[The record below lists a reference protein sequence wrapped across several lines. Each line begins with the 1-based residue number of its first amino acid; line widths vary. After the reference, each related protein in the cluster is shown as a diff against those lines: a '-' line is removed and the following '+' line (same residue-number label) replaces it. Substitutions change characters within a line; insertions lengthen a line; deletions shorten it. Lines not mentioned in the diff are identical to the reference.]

1 MSPIVILSILL
12 QVACCVHVVRS
23 GRPLYWML
31 FLMMFSYLAVL
42 VYVAAAVVPD
52 LRAGPSGQRA
62 MRKVRAQLDPGR
74 GARVANRQLQVADT
88 PENRRRLAEESLR
101 TGDFASAESAYRGAL
116 KGLFANDPDLLLGLA
131 RAQHGL
137 GKANE
142 ALQTLQ
148 AMWSANAGYRSHDA
162 DLLHARVL
170 AETGAMQ
177 QALQRFDSVARGYP
191 GEEARVRYG
200 QLLRQGGHDAQ
211 AAEQFRESLQR
222 SQAAPGYYRR
232 EQKPWL
238 DIASREL
245 AAIGN

>member
-42 VYVAAAVVPD
+42 VYVVAAVIPD

-101 TGDFASAESAYRGAL
+101 TGDFASAETAYRGAL
-116 KGLFANDPDLLLGLA
+116 KGLYADDPDLMLGLA
-131 RAQHGL
+131 QAQHGL
-137 GKANE
+137 GQPNE
-142 ALQTLQ
+142 ALRTLQ
-148 AMWSANAGYRSHDA
+148 AMWSANPSYRSYDA

-170 AETGAMQ
+170 AETGAMEE
-177 QALQRFDSVARGYP
+177 ALQRFDSVSRGYP

-222 SQAAPGYYRR
+222 SQAAPGYYKR

-238 DIASREL
+238 DIARREL
-245 AAIGN
+245 AAIGG

>member
-1 MSPIVILSILL
+1 MSPILVLSILL
-12 QVACCVHVVRS
+12 QIACCVHVVRS

-42 VYVAAAVVPD
+42 VYVVAAVIPD

-62 MRKVRAQLDPGR
+62 MRKVRNQLDPGR
-74 GARVANRQLQVADT
+74 GARAASRQLQVADT

-101 TGDFASAESAYRGAL
+101 TGDFASAEVAYRGAL
-116 KGLFANDPDLLLGLA
+116 KGLYADDPDLMLGLA
-131 RAQHGL
+131 QAQHGL
-137 GKANE
+137 GQPAD

-148 AMWSANAGYRSHDA
+148 SMWSANPNYRSHEA

-170 AETGAMQ
+170 ADTGALEE
-177 QALQRFDSVARGYP
+177 ALQRFDSVARGYP

-200 QLLRQGGHDAQ
+200 QLLRQGGHNTQ

-222 SQAAPGYYRR
+222 SQTAPGYYKR
-232 EQKPWL
+232 EQKTWL
-238 DIASREL
+238 DIAKREL
-245 AAIGN
+245 AAIGG